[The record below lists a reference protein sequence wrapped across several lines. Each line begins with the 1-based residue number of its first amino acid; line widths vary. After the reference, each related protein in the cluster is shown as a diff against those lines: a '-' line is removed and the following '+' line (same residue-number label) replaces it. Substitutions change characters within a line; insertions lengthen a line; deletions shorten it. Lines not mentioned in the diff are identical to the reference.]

1 VDRVLREA
9 GVFVK
14 MNEGSR
20 KLDQPLVK
28 TPVFINATEPQGLQ
42 NIMCLIVLATVE
54 QLEKRP
60 VFPG

>member
-28 TPVFINATEPQGLQ
+28 TPVFINATKPQGLQ

>member
-1 VDRVLREA
+1 VDRVIWEA

-28 TPVFINATEPQGLQ
+28 TPVFIDAPQPKDLQ
-42 NIMCLIVLATVE
+42 NIMRLIVLATVE

-60 VFPG
+60 VFAG